1 MTLVTSLIILTSA
14 AFQSLILYSVIKLYY
29 RILEIESKIS
39 SHQISLTKQQNE
51 ICNLL
56 NTANSYLSRIAD
68 NKKLP
73 SSKKEFK
80 KNFV

>member
-1 MTLVTSLIILTSA
+1 MTLITSLIILTSA

-29 RILEIESKIS
+29 RILEIENKIA

-68 NKKLP
+68 NKHHTNI
-73 SSKKEFK
+73 KKEFK
-80 KNFV
+80 KKFV